1 MTILE
6 ERRTAVT
13 ETAEE
18 ILSIIGDTPS
28 VERLERA
35 KFVLVALCARTEL
48 FPVQD
53 FPIPDGEVTD
63 RTFLIYDNADG
74 AALYMVTSV
83 PSQTYRPH
91 DHGGSWAIVAMIQG
105 ETKHGMFITE
115 TGEDEGS
122 PKLVHKT
129 DLICSPGNAVSL
141 MPDGIHNTESIG
153 AGPLLHLH
161 FYGTRFEDQSARTEY
176 ELETG
181 HTMQFRV
188 EDFGFIEDRR

>member
-6 ERRTAVT
+6 QRKTAVR

-35 KFVLVALCARTEL
+35 KTVLVALCARAEL
-48 FPVQD
+48 FPVAD

-63 RTFLIYDNADG
+63 RTFLIYENEDG

-91 DHGGSWAIVAMIQG
+91 DHGGSWALIGMIQG
-105 ETKHGMFITE
+105 ETRHGMFVTE
-115 TGEDEGS
+115 TGAEDGE

-129 DLICSPGNAVSL
+129 DIVCSPGHAVSL
-141 MPDGIHNTESIG
+141 MPDGIHNTASIG
-153 AGPLLHLH
+153 EGPLLHLH

-176 ELETG
+176 DLETG
-181 HTMQFRV
+181 QTVQFRL
-188 EDFGFIEDRR
+188 EEFGFIEDRR